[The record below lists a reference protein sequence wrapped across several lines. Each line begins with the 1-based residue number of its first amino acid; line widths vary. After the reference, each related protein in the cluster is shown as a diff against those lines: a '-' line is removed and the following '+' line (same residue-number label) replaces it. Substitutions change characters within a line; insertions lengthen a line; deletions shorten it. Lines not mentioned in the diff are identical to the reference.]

1 MLRGVS
7 SAAAVTFSASPG
19 RTPPRPLRTR
29 STVAVPTPARRAI
42 FWKVGL
48 GVAASDVNEI

>member
-1 MLRGVS
+1 MLRGFFS
-7 SAAAVTFSASPG
+7 RRGDLFGKLQPHAA
-19 RTPPRPLRTR
+19 RPLSTR